1 MVFRVEK
8 VDVFFILG
16 IFIRRD
22 FVVNFLGSLYI
33 YEMDGCVCLEFFKG
47 CVEKLE
53 IFRVM
58 VWL

>member
-1 MVFRVEK
+1 MVFRLEK
-8 VDVFFILG
+8 VDVFFIMG

-22 FVVNFLGSLYI
+22 FVVNFFGSLYI
-33 YEMDGCVCLEFFKG
+33 YEIDRCVCLEFFEG

-53 IFRVM
+53 ILKVM